1 MTVGIAAAAKGE
13 GAMAQV
19 KKTAVRAA
27 ILAAARRLFRTKGY
41 IGTTLDEIAA
51 AAHTSR
57 ANIYVYF
64 RSKFALLYAVF
75 VPWLETRLAALD
87 VELAAIKDP
96 GARMRHI
103 LTALWRDIPSQT
115 NGFANNLM
123 QALSTAARDERY
135 SPEFLRA
142 VEKRLADMIDRCL
155 PRDARARIDSEA
167 LAHLAFMAFDG
178 FAMHAHLKTGE
189 PCGDDVID
197 TVCALLFP
205 ASAARQRAKAA

>member
-1 MTVGIAAAAKGE
+1 
-13 GAMAQV
+13 MAQV
-19 KKTAVRAA
+19 KKTAVREA
-27 ILAAARRLFRTKGY
+27 ILAAALRLFRTKGY

-51 AAHTSR
+51 AAKTSR

-64 RSKFALLYAVF
+64 RSKFAILYAVF
-75 VPWLETRLAALD
+75 EPWLRQRLEIL
-87 VELAAIKDP
+87 ESQLAAIKDP
-96 GARMRHI
+96 RARMRHI
-103 LTALWRDIPSQT
+103 LVALWREIPSQT

-123 QALSTAARDERY
+123 QALSTASRNERY
-135 SPEFLRA
+135 SPDFLRA
-142 VEKRLADMIDRCL
+142 VEKRLADMIDACL
-155 PRDARARIDSEA
+155 PSNPRARVDSRG

-205 ASAARQRAKAA
+205 VSGTRCPSSRVA

>member
-1 MTVGIAAAAKGE
+1 
-13 GAMAQV
+13 MAQV

-27 ILAAARRLFRTKGY
+27 ILAAAQRLFRTKGY

-51 AAHTSR
+51 AARTSR
-57 ANIYVYF
+57 ANIYVYY
-64 RSKFALLYAVF
+64 RSKFTLLYAVF
-75 VPWLETRLAALD
+75 VPWLQKRLENLEGEIAG
-87 VELAAIKDP
+87 IKDP

-123 QALSTAARDERY
+123 QALSTAARNERY
-135 SPEFLRA
+135 SPDFLRA
-142 VEKRLADMIDRCL
+142 VEQRLADMIDACL
-155 PRDARARIDSEA
+155 PQEPQARVDSRA

-205 ASAARQRAKAA
+205 APAARRRARVA